1 MVHIT
6 IPGDDSCSTYQSQFN
21 ISMIIQRRKG
31 SGMKESRLSL
41 RHPVG
46 RQVTVGAK
54 DPNRGYILIFLLIII
69 FAMIVGLLVAVPVLE
84 TQIKREKEEELIF
97 RGRQYVEA
105 IRQYQQKRPG
115 SFPQSLEELIKEKCL
130 RRLYSDPMSDSG
142 QWNLLLIPPVT
153 TTQVAST
160 QAGVTDKLL
169 VVTPAVLKNISRPQ
183 IVGVVSSSPEKSV
196 RIYDGEEYYQ
206 KWLFYYGQVPDKKP
220 QLIYQ
225 TAEK

>member
-1 MVHIT
+1 
-6 IPGDDSCSTYQSQFN
+6 
-21 ISMIIQRRKG
+21 
-31 SGMKESRLSL
+31 MKESRLSL

-115 SFPQSLEELIKEKCL
+115 SFPQSLEELIKKNACAGYTVIRCQIAASGICCL
-130 RRLYSDPMSDSG
+130 FH
-142 QWNLLLIPPVT
+142 LLPLH
-153 TTQVAST
+153 
-160 QAGVTDKLL
+160 
-169 VVTPAVLKNISRPQ
+169 R
-183 IVGVVSSSPEKSV
+183 
-196 RIYDGEEYYQ
+196 
-206 KWLFYYGQVPDKKP
+206 
-220 QLIYQ
+220 
-225 TAEK
+225 

>member
-1 MVHIT
+1 
-6 IPGDDSCSTYQSQFN
+6 
-21 ISMIIQRRKG
+21 
-31 SGMKESRLSL
+31 
-41 RHPVG
+41 
-46 RQVTVGAK
+46 
-54 DPNRGYILIFLLIII
+54 
-69 FAMIVGLLVAVPVLE
+69 
-84 TQIKREKEEELIF
+84 
-97 RGRQYVEA
+97 
-105 IRQYQQKRPG
+105 
-115 SFPQSLEELIKEKCL
+115 
-130 RRLYSDPMSDSG
+130 MSDSG